1 LLKPELFP
9 VYTLFGMTVLA
20 VFLATH
26 TMKQE
31 LMHSPSVIV
40 DKKKRRD
47 IPEVK
52 DPESVLKNSENFV
65 NKSFMRRVGKTTSK
79 DAELQKAMH

>member
-1 LLKPELFP
+1 LKPELFP
-9 VYTLFGMTVLA
+9 IYTLVGMTALA

-31 LMHSPSVIV
+31 LMHSPNVTV

-52 DPESVLKNSENFV
+52 DPQAVLKNSEDFV
-65 NKSFMRRVGKTTSK
+65 NKSFIRRVGQSTSK
-79 DAELQKAMH
+79 DTELKAMR